1 MKNKSLKEI
10 LNPEYISEIKEKNL
24 ENNLISVLSS
34 IYTDFNEIKILEFLT
49 WHLDYTLVD
58 IEKIKRFKPLFDE
71 IPYNHVIESKII
83 AIKGEEEI
91 ILVVVDPF
99 QGDNINFYQ
108 NKLRLINNNITKKLI
123 TLEEFNDLIKFYSQK
138 YDVLD
143 TMNIA
148 TEQYLYD
155 VKVEDISLAS
165 LHLENR
171 EIIKLVNS
179 FIFEAIKKSA
189 SDIHVETHGDELYIL
204 YRIDGSLIEMKKY
217 QSNKY
222 SEKIISRIKVIA
234 NLDISENRIPQDGRI
249 KLSID
254 ERSIDFRVSI
264 MPSIYG
270 EDAVLRILDNKR
282 ISNRENLIN
291 LESLGFIEKFNC
303 LLRKVLLK
311 ENGMVLITGP
321 TGSGKT
327 STLYAIINEIKSD
340 LEKIITIE
348 DPVEYNL
355 ERILQIPV
363 NEKKGLTFAKGLRS
377 ILRHDPDKIMVGE
390 IRDSET
396 ALIAIQAALTGHLV
410 FTTVHANSVF
420 DVINRF
426 KYMGIDTYSFVSAL
440 NVVVSQRLVKKLCE
454 HCSILDSLAK
464 KLISEEFDFDSKIIA
479 KWCVKK
485 PVGCEKC
492 YNTGYSGRLP
502 ITEILIIDEIIS
514 EKLIEGV
521 SIAAIKK
528 YAIEKE
534 KLLLKE
540 EQLFNFLS
548 RGQIS
553 LAQVMSQVG

>member
-1 MKNKSLKEI
+1 MKSKSLEEI
-10 LNPEYISEIKEKNL
+10 LNLEYISELKENNL

-34 IYTDFNEIKILEFLT
+34 IYTDFNEIKILEFLAR
-49 WHLDYTLVD
+49 HLDYTLGD
-58 IEKIKRFKPLFDE
+58 IEKIKRFRPLFDE

-91 ILVVVDPF
+91 ILVIVDPF

-108 NKLRLINNNITKKLI
+108 NKLRLMNNNITKKLI
-123 TLEEFNDLIKFYSQK
+123 TLEEFNDLIKYYSQK

-143 TMNIA
+143 TMDIA

-291 LESLGFIEKFNC
+291 LESLGFIEKFNS

-454 HCSILDSLAK
+454 HCSILDSLAQK
-464 KLISEEFDFDSKIIA
+464 VISEEFDFDSKITA

-485 PVGCEKC
+485 AVGCEKC

-521 SIAAIKK
+521 SVAAIKK

-548 RGQIS
+548 CGQIS